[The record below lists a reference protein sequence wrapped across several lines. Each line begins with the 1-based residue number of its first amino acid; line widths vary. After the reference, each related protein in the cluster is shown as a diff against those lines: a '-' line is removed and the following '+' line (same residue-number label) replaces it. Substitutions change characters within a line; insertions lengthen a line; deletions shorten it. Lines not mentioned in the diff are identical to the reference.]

1 MSDAL
6 LEVVDLHKSYRDGDR
21 VVDVLNGISLHIR
34 SGEIIALVG
43 ASGAGKSTLMHI
55 MGALDRPSAGTV
67 RYMGEDLFTKS
78 ERQLATFRNSSI
90 GFVFQFHHLLPE
102 FTALENVMMPALING
117 MARRDAM
124 SRAESLLDE
133 VGLKQRLT
141 HKPGE
146 LSGGEQQRVA
156 VARALVMGPKLL
168 LADEPTGNLDMKTS
182 ESIHQLFTDLHS
194 NRGLTVLVVTHNEKL
209 AARTDRQIRLLDG
222 KIQD

>member
-1 MSDAL
+1 MSNAL
-6 LEVVDLHKSYRDGDR
+6 LEVVDLCKSFRTGER
-21 VVDVLNGISLHIR
+21 TVDVLSGISLQILE
-34 SGEIIALVG
+34 GETIALLG

-55 MGALDRPSAGTV
+55 MGALDRPTSGTV
-67 RYMGEDLFTKS
+67 RYLGEDLFRKS
-78 ERQLATFRNSSI
+78 EGQLATFRNSAI
-90 GFVFQFHHLLPE
+90 GFVFQFHHLLAE

-117 MARRDAM
+117 LSRGEAMRRAD
-124 SRAESLLDE
+124 ELLAE
-133 VGLKQRLT
+133 VGLKQRVT

-182 ESIHQLFTDLHS
+182 ESIHQLFTDLHES
-194 NRGLTVLVVTHNEKL
+194 RGLTVLVVTHNEKL
-209 AARTDRQIRLLDG
+209 AARTSRQIRLIDG

>member
-1 MSDAL
+1 MSSLL
-6 LEVVDLHKSYRDGDR
+6 LEVVDLCKSFRTGDR
-21 VVDVLNGISLHIR
+21 TVDVLSGISLQIR
-34 SGEIIALVG
+34 EGETIALLG

-55 MGALDRPSAGTV
+55 MGALDRPTSGTV
-67 RYMGEDLFTKS
+67 RYCGEDLFRKS
-78 ERQLATFRNSSI
+78 EGQLATFRNSAI

-102 FTALENVMMPALING
+102 FSALENVMMPALING
-117 MARRDAM
+117 ISRKDAM
-124 SRAESLLDE
+124 SRAVALLDE
-133 VGLKQRLT
+133 VGLRERVS

-182 ESIHQLFTDLHS
+182 ESIHQLFTELHE

-209 AARTDRQIRLLDG
+209 AARTGRQIRLQDG
-222 KIQD
+222 KIQG

>member
-6 LEVVDLHKSYRDGDR
+6 LEVVDLCKSYQSGDR
-21 VVDVLNGISLHIR
+21 VVDVLSGISLQIR

-55 MGALDRPSAGTV
+55 MGALDRPSSGTV
-67 RYMGEDLFTKS
+67 RYMGEDLFRKS

-117 MARRDAM
+117 LARGEAM
-124 SRAESLLDE
+124 SRAASLLDE
-133 VGLKQRLT
+133 VGLKQRVS

-182 ESIHQLFTDLHS
+182 ESIHQLFTDLHAS
-194 NRGLTVLVVTHNEKL
+194 RGLTVLVVTHNEKL

-222 KIQD
+222 KIQN